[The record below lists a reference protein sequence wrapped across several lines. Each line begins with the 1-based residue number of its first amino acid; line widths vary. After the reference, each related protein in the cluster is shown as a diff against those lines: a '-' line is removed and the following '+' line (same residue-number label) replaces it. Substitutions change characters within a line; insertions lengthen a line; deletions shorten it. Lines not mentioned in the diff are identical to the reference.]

1 MKRPKHRFWLGFD
14 LGGTKMM
21 AAVFDRDLRLLASAR
36 AKTKGVEGAAPVLK
50 RIKATMEEALKAAK
64 LTAGDLAGIGVG
76 APGPLDL
83 DRGIILHAPNLG
95 WHNVRL
101 RDALE
106 RAFKCPAVV
115 ANDVDA
121 GTYAEYR
128 FGAARG
134 GRCVLGVFPGT
145 GIGGACIY
153 RGRILRGRTAS
164 AMEIGHI
171 EADPGGRL
179 CGCGHR
185 GCLETVASR
194 LAIAAEAAAAVHRGE
209 SPILGRLA
217 GTDLAAIKS
226 GTLAKAI
233 KSGDT
238 VVEHIVRHAAHKL
251 GQAAGSVVNLLAPDI
266 VVLGGGLVQAMPA
279 LWLKEARRGIL
290 DRALKDFLADLKVV
304 AARLGDDATVMGA
317 AALAADEFGAARVE
331 KRGGGGKA

>member
-1 MKRPKHRFWLGFD
+1 MKRSKRRFWLGFD

-21 AAVFDRDLRLLASAR
+21 AAVYDRNFRLIASAR

-50 RIKATMEEALKAAK
+50 RIKATIEEALRTAK
-64 LTAGDLAGIGVG
+64 LSARDLSGIGVG

-101 RDALE
+101 KDALE
-106 RAFKCPAVV
+106 RAFKCPAIV

-121 GTYAEYR
+121 GTYGEYR

-153 RGRILRGRTAS
+153 RGRIIRGKTAS

-171 EADPGGRL
+171 EVDPGGRL
-179 CGCGHR
+179 CGCGRR

-194 LAIAAEAAAAVHRGE
+194 LAIAAEAATAVHRGE
-209 SPILGRLA
+209 SPILAKLA

-233 KSGDT
+233 KMGDK
-238 VVEHIVRHAAHKL
+238 VVEQIVRHAAHRL
-251 GQAAGSVVNLLAPDI
+251 GQATGNVVNLLAPDV
-266 VVLGGGLVQAMPA
+266 VVLGGGLIQAMPV
-279 LWLKEARRGIL
+279 LYLKEARRGIL
-290 DRALKDFLADLKVV
+290 DRALKDFTPDLKIV
-304 AARLGDDATVMGA
+304 AAKLGDDATVMGA
-317 AALAADEFGAARVE
+317 AALASDEFGDARAE
-331 KRGGGGKA
+331 KTGK

>member
-1 MKRPKHRFWLGFD
+1 MKRSKRRFWLGFD

-21 AAVFDRDLRLLASAR
+21 AAVFDGDCRLLASAR

-50 RIKATMEEALKAAK
+50 RIKSTIEEALKAAK
-64 LTAGDLAGIGVG
+64 ISPRDLAGIGVG

-101 RDALE
+101 KDALE
-106 RAFKCPAVV
+106 RAFKCPAIV

-121 GTYAEYR
+121 GTYAEFR

-134 GRCVLGVFPGT
+134 ARCVLGVFPGT
-145 GIGGACIY
+145 GIGGSCISQ
-153 RGRILRGRTAS
+153 GRILRGRKAS

-171 EADPGGRL
+171 EVDPGGRL

-209 SPILGRLA
+209 APVLARLA
-217 GTDLAAIKS
+217 GTDLAGIKS

-233 KSGDT
+233 RAGDEA
-238 VVEHIVRHAAHKL
+238 VESIVRHAAHRL
-251 GQAAGSVVNLLAPDI
+251 GRAVGSVVNLLAPDV

-279 LWLKEARRGIL
+279 LWLKETRRGIL
-290 DRALKDFLADLKVV
+290 DRALKDFLPDLRIT
-304 AARLGDDATVMGA
+304 AAKLGDDATVMGA
-317 AALAADEFGAARVE
+317 AALAADEAGSGRP
-331 KRGGGGKA
+331 GK